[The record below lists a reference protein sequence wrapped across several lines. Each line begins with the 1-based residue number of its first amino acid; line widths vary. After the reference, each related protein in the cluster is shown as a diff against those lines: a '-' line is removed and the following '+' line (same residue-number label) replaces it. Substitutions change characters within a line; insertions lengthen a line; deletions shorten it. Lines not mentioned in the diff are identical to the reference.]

1 MAAGTLLLYRY
12 LKEKGS
18 FLARGSVQEL
28 CRRAGVYDLMSWEV
42 LSRLSPELK
51 QFLERISVLD
61 RLTWG
66 SCQAVSGM
74 EKGKELMEEA
84 FSVGLLNWDSGEKEP
99 SGHML
104 LAFRIVLLEQMDEGE
119 RRQRCGLAARYYL
132 DSECRGAGSRLQCP
146 GPQRSAFFGSSGEG
160 ESVSFGNGRP

>member
-1 MAAGTLLLYRY
+1 
-12 LKEKGS
+12 
-18 FLARGSVQEL
+18 
-28 CRRAGVYDLMSWEV
+28 MSWEV

-104 LAFRIVLLEQMDEGE
+104 LGIPD
-119 RRQRCGLAARYYL
+119 
-132 DSECRGAGSRLQCP
+132 
-146 GPQRSAFFGSSGEG
+146 RSAGTDGRRGTPTAVRVGRQVLSGFGMPGSWQQITVSGPAAERFFRKQRRRRERLFWKRKTMSG
-160 ESVSFGNGRP
+160 